1 MRFRR
6 SVMASV
12 VGVLFLTTV
21 ALPATGRPG
30 NSPVFQANLT
40 TGAELHE
47 VVGSNA
53 NGHATFRV
61 TDSGMSFTL
70 KANRTSGA
78 VWGAHIHGPAGPD
91 ANAGILVSLCGAPPP
106 AAVATCSTGPGK
118 LRVEGVITEDL
129 VSGDLSLADVVALME
144 SGQTYVNVHTDL
156 NAAGEIRGQIR

>member
-1 MRFRR
+1 MRVRR
-6 SVMASV
+6 LLMASV
-12 VGVLFLTTV
+12 IGVLFLTAA

-30 NSPVFQANLT
+30 NSPMFQANLT

-53 NGHATFRV
+53 NGHATFKLTGDV
-61 TDSGMSFTL
+61 MSFTL
-70 KANRTSGA
+70 KANRMSGA

-91 ANAGILVSLCGAPPP
+91 ADAGVLVSLCGAPPP

-129 VSGDLSLADVVALME
+129 VGGGLSLADVVALME
-144 SGQTYVNVHTDL
+144 SGQAYVNLHTDL
-156 NAAGEIRGQIR
+156 NGAGEIRGQIR